1 MVSRVSSLNMQFA
14 ANNATAT
21 PASAAPATVSKD
33 SLSVVDNRT
42 GKHLYK

>member
-1 MVSRVSSLNMQFA
+1 MQFA

-33 SLSVVDNRT
+33 FISVVDNRT